1 MNRIVFT
8 RQGAA
13 EWSLRLPVS
22 LMSISLVLFSVVF
35 AGGLSVGYLVAE
47 NSEAS
52 AAKLTELRKN
62 LEEQRES
69 IEVARRDTTN
79 QVNALALRLGQM
91 NASVIRLNALGHRLT
106 DMAGIEAAEFDF
118 ARTPS
123 IGGLEVSLDGAANPE
138 LPSLTE
144 DLDRLSAELVQSEL
158 QLDVLENVLM
168 TRKLNDRVYPRGRPV
183 KSGWMSSYYGNRADP
198 MNGKPSWHGGLDF
211 AGKPGTEI
219 IAAADG
225 VVSWSRERYGFGNL
239 VEINHGNGY
248 VTRYAHN
255 KENLVALGDT
265 VEQGQIIALMGSTG
279 RSTGTHL
286 HFEVWKDGKSVNPL
300 KFVNR

>member
-144 DLDRLSAELVQSEL
+144 DLDRLSAELVQREL

>member
-35 AGGLSVGYLVAE
+35 AGGLSVGYLVAA

-106 DMAGIEAAEFDF
+106 EMADIEAAEFDF

-123 IGGLEVSLDGAANPE
+123 IGGLEVSLDGAANAE

-144 DLDRLSAELVQSEL
+144 DLDRLSAELLQREL

-265 VEQGQIIALMGSTG
+265 VEQGQTIALMGSTG